1 MFAEFPDPLVAINRL
16 HVSQHLHVGAPKV
29 VVELALQVLPVQALP
44 DAQGV
49 RHPGEEPDPVICR
62 KTLEVRA
69 PPCPELRQA
78 RRLQEHTGNIL
89 KPLNLSARGL
99 GSRQKIGLMIL
110 QDQDDQRDDNRAPR
124 DRLAGI
130 GNIRKRHLA
139 PISLFRM
146 TGDRLSRRAKGRPHL
161 PLWKVPLRAQRL

>member
-62 KTLEVRA
+62 KTLE
-69 PPCPELRQA
+69 A
-78 RRLQEHTGNIL
+78 RVQS
-89 KPLNLSARGL
+89 SARPGA
-99 GSRQKIGLMIL
+99 SRS
-110 QDQDDQRDDNRAPR
+110 
-124 DRLAGI
+124 
-130 GNIRKRHLA
+130 IRE
-139 PISLFRM
+139 IF
-146 TGDRLSRRAKGRPHL
+146 
-161 PLWKVPLRAQRL
+161 